1 MEVTKDKL
9 SAAGSSMRI
18 LKNLK
23 APEDETS
30 LFMSSFDPT
39 LSRTAKLQKEKD
51 EKRKKKKMEKET
63 DTVKDEGVVLSHG
76 VDLCDCLDLKVCC
89 CLSCILFY

>member
-1 MEVTKDKL
+1 
-9 SAAGSSMRI
+9 MRI

-51 EKRKKKKMEKET
+51 EKRKEKKEEKTRMREKLRVLT
-63 DTVKDEGVVLSHG
+63 KRLPSRKGNPTRRVVAVPL
-76 VDLCDCLDLKVCC
+76 
-89 CLSCILFY
+89 LFSL